1 MTYTMRNT
9 LVMFIFLLCVSVG
22 FFFFTSKYTK
32 QLEAE
37 KKKLAENK
45 KVLNQLK
52 QANPDID
59 NSENLVVSLENMRK
73 KARENKK
80 LILRDDQ
87 PTDTY
92 NYLINLSQKYCNDM
106 SFDFLHQ
113 QTVNKGDLVTNI
125 YNVSGMGR
133 LKALYA
139 FVFNIEKQSPLYT
152 VDQFFVAQNTGSVSD
167 SVAFNLVLQSYSNNT
182 GIPREEI
189 AMNNLIYSDVDN
201 SLFKPRL
208 HEPVYNDEDGLHI
221 DIEKATLVGLTV
233 EKAFLKDHLGEVHML
248 SVGDKVNY
256 GSLGKINWTHQY
268 AVFFVNKIGIIE
280 EKVLYLTQE
289 E

>member
-1 MTYTMRNT
+1 MTYTLRNT
-9 LVMFIFLLCVSVG
+9 LVMFIFLLIVSLG
-22 FFFFTSKYTK
+22 FFFYTSKFRNE
-32 QLEAE
+32 LEQE

-45 KVLNQLK
+45 KVLTQLK
-52 QANPDID
+52 HANPDID

-80 LILRDDQ
+80 LILRNDQ

-92 NYLINLSQKYCNDM
+92 NYLIGLSKKYCDDM
-106 SFDFLHQ
+106 SFDFIHQ
-113 QTVNKGDLVTNI
+113 QTVTKGDLVTNL
-125 YNVSGMGR
+125 YNINGIGR
-133 LKALYA
+133 LKSLYA
-139 FVFNIEKQSPLYT
+139 FIFNIEKQSPLYT
-152 VDQFFVAQNTGSVSD
+152 VDQFFVAQTSGSVSD
-167 SVAFNLVLQSYSNNT
+167 TVAFNMVLQSYSNNT
-182 GIPREEI
+182 GIPRDEI
-189 AMNNLIYSDVDN
+189 TLNKLIYSDVDN

-208 HEPVYNDEDGLHI
+208 HEPVYSDENGLHL

-248 SVGDKVNY
+248 SIGDKVAY
-256 GSLGKINWTHQY
+256 GSLGRINWNHQY